1 MTKLFYLLFFTLSF
15 ISTKAQNEA
24 QLIKAV
30 KTKLDKVTSYQAN
43 GKMLIDVSFI
53 KAPQTNVVVYYK
65 KPDQF
70 KVEKEGGISI
80 LPKGG
85 VSINMGALF
94 SNTNYTAVGAGTAVV
109 KGIATRVIKLL
120 PLDEASDVV
129 LTTLYIDEKNTLIRK
144 TAVTTKE
151 SGSYEM
157 EMDYGKY
164 AQWGLPDKVV
174 FLFNTKD
181 YKLPKGMTFE
191 YDKGE
196 KKKAE
201 AIKNKKGR
209 VEITYSG
216 YSINKSISDAVFKK

>member
-1 MTKLFYLLFFTLSF
+1 MQKLYSLIAFTMLFLNSY
-15 ISTKAQNEA
+15 AQNEA

-30 KTKLDKVTSYQAN
+30 KAKLDKVNNYQAN
-43 GKMLIDVSFI
+43 GRMLIDVSFI
-53 KAPQTNVVVYYK
+53 KAPKSNVAVYYK
-65 KPDQF
+65 SPDRF

-94 SNTNYTAVGAGTAVV
+94 NNTNYTAVGAGTVVV
-109 KGIATRVIKLL
+109 KGITTKVVKLL
-120 PLDEASDVV
+120 PLDESSDVV
-129 LTTLYIDEKNTLIRK
+129 LTTLYIDEKNLLVRK

-151 SGSYEM
+151 NGSYEM

-164 AQWGLPDKVV
+164 SQWGLPDKVV

-191 YDKGE
+191 YDKGD
-196 KKKAE
+196 KKAAE
-201 AIKNKKGR
+201 AMKNKKGR
-209 VEITYSG
+209 VEITYSA
-216 YSINKSISDAVFKK
+216 YTINKGVSDAVFKK